1 MAAVTGT
8 FTRFDAKG
16 VREDLSN
23 VIYQI
28 SPEETPF
35 MSNVGRENVKNTFYE
50 WQTDDLAAAAT
61 TNAQIEGD
69 DITSF
74 TTVTPTV
81 RLGNYTQI
89 SRKDVIISGTLESV
103 DKAGRRSELSYQM
116 AKRSA
121 ELKRDM
127 ETTMLANQAAAAGS
141 TSSARKTGALLAFL
155 KTNTNKGAGGGDPTY
170 TTIPDAARTD
180 STAGDLRSFSETLL
194 KDVIQ
199 KVWTEGGNPDV
210 VMAGPVNKQNLSLM
224 KGIAA
229 QRFNAQGQ
237 KPSTI
242 IGAADV
248 YVSDFGNVTIVPNR
262 FQRERDVFVLDT
274 EYASVAYL
282 RPFQTV
288 ELAKTGDA
296 EKRMLLVEW
305 GLKVQNEKAHGVIT
319 DLNST
324 IQTPA

>member
-1 MAAVTGT
+1 MAAITNT
-8 FTRFDAKG
+8 YTRFDAKG

-35 MSNVGRENVKNTFYE
+35 MSNVGRENVTNTFYE
-50 WQTDDLAAAAT
+50 WQTDDLAAAIT

-74 TTVTPTV
+74 TAVTATV

-89 SRKDVIISGTLESV
+89 SRKDVIIAGTLEAV

-116 AKRSA
+116 AKKSA
-121 ELKRDM
+121 EIKRDM
-127 ETTMLANQAAAAGS
+127 EATMLANQAAAAGS
-141 TSSARKTGALLAFL
+141 TSSARKSGALLAFL
-155 KTNTNKGAGGGDPTY
+155 KTNTSEGTGGSDPSY

-180 STAGDLRSFSETLL
+180 ATTTNLRSFSEALL

-199 KVWTEGGNPDV
+199 KVWTEGGSPSI
-210 VMAGPVNKQNLSLM
+210 VMAGPVNKQNLSKM
-224 KGIAA
+224 AGIAG
-229 QRFNAQGQ
+229 QRFNATGA

-248 YVSDFGNVTIVPNR
+248 YVSDFGNVSIVANR
-262 FQRERDVFVLDT
+262 FQRERDVFVLDP
-274 EYASVAYL
+274 EYASVCYL

-296 EKRMLLVEW
+296 EKRMLLCEW
-305 GLKVQNEKAHGVIT
+305 GLKIKNEKAHGAVY

-324 IQTPA
+324 IQT

>member
-1 MAAVTGT
+1 MAAVTNT
-8 FTRFDAKG
+8 YTRFDAKG

-35 MSNVGRENVKNTFYE
+35 MSNVGRENVKNTYFE
-50 WQTDDLAAAAT
+50 WQTDELAAAVT

-74 TTVTPTV
+74 TAATPTV

-103 DKAGRRSELSYQM
+103 DKAGRRSEFSYQM
-116 AKRSA
+116 AKKSA

-127 ETTMLANQAAAAGS
+127 ETTILANQAAAAGS

-155 KTNTNKGAGGGDPTY
+155 TTNTNKGTGGGDPSY
-170 TTIPDAARTD
+170 TTVPDAARTD
-180 STAGDLRSFSETLL
+180 ATTTNLRSFSETLL

-199 KVWTEGGNPDV
+199 QVWTEGGTPSM
-210 VMAGPVNKQNLSLM
+210 VMAGPVNKQNLSKM
-224 KGIAA
+224 AGIAS
-229 QRFNAQGQ
+229 QRFNATGA

-242 IGAADV
+242 IGAADI

-274 EYASVAYL
+274 SYAAIAYL

-305 GLKVQNEKAHGVIT
+305 GLKVNNEKAHGLVA

-324 IQTPA
+324 IQS

>member
-1 MAAVTGT
+1 
-8 FTRFDAKG
+8 
-16 VREDLSN
+16 
-23 VIYQI
+23 
-28 SPEETPF
+28 
-35 MSNVGRENVKNTFYE
+35 
-50 WQTDDLAAAAT
+50 
-61 TNAQIEGD
+61 
-69 DITSF
+69 
-74 TTVTPTV
+74 V

-116 AKRSA
+116 AKKSA

-127 ETTMLANQAAAAGS
+127 ETTMLANQAAVAGDTS
-141 TSSARKTGALLAFL
+141 TARKTGALLAFL
-155 KTNTNKGAGGGDPTY
+155 KTNTNIGTGGGDPSY
-170 TTIPDAARTD
+170 TTIPNAARTD
-180 STAGDLRSFSETLL
+180 ATTTNLRSFSETLL

-199 KVWTEGGNPDV
+199 QVWTEGGKPTM

-224 KGIAA
+224 AGIAA
-229 QRFNAQGQ
+229 QRYNAQGN

-242 IGAADV
+242 VAAADI
-248 YVSDFGNVTIVPNR
+248 YISDFGQVSIVANR
-262 FQRERDVFVLDT
+262 FQRERDVFVLDP

-305 GLKVQNEKAHGVIT
+305 GLKVHNEKAHGAVY

-324 IQTPA
+324 IQTAS

>member
-1 MAAVTGT
+1 MAAITNT
-8 FTRFDAKG
+8 YTRFDAKG

-35 MSNVGRENVKNTFYE
+35 MSNVGRENVTNTFFE
-50 WQTDDLAAAAT
+50 WQTDDLAAAIT

-74 TTVTPTV
+74 TAVTATV

-89 SRKDVIISGTLESV
+89 SRKDVIIAGTLEAV

-116 AKRSA
+116 AKKSA
-121 ELKRDM
+121 EIKRDM
-127 ETTMLANQAAAAGS
+127 ESTMLANQAAAAGS
-141 TSSARKTGALLAFL
+141 TSSARKSGALLAFL
-155 KTNTNKGAGGGDPTY
+155 KTNTSEGSGGSDPSY

-180 STAGDLRSFSETLL
+180 ATTTNLRSFSEALL

-199 KVWTEGGNPDV
+199 KVWTEGGSPSI
-210 VMAGPVNKQNLSLM
+210 VMAGPVNKQNLSKM
-224 KGIAA
+224 AGIAG
-229 QRFNAQGQ
+229 QRFNATGA

-248 YVSDFGNVTIVPNR
+248 YVSDFGNVSIVANR
-262 FQRERDVFVLDT
+262 FQRERDVFVLDP
-274 EYASVAYL
+274 EYASVCYL

-296 EKRMLLVEW
+296 EKRMLLCEW
-305 GLKVQNEKAHGVIT
+305 GLKIKNEKAHGAVY

-324 IQTPA
+324 IQT

>member
-1 MAAVTGT
+1 MAAITNT
-8 FTRFDAKG
+8 YTRFDAKG

-35 MSNVGRENVKNTFYE
+35 MSNVGRENVKNTYYE
-50 WQTDDLAAAAT
+50 WQVDELAAAVT

-74 TTVTPTV
+74 TAATATT

-103 DKAGRRSELSYQM
+103 DKAGRRSELTYQM
-116 AKRSA
+116 AKKSA

-127 ETTMLANQAAAAGS
+127 EATILANQAAAAGS
-141 TSSARKTGALLAFL
+141 TSSARATGALLAFL
-155 KTNTNKGAGGGDPTY
+155 KTNTNKGTGGGDPSY
-170 TTIPDAARTD
+170 TTTPTAARTD
-180 STAGDLRSFSETLL
+180 ATAGALRSFSETLL

-199 KVWTEGGNPDV
+199 KVWTEGGSPSM
-210 VMAGPVNKQNLSLM
+210 VMAGPVNKQNLSKM
-224 KGIAA
+224 AGIAA
-229 QRFNAQGQ
+229 QRFNAAGA

-242 IGAADV
+242 IGAADI

-262 FQRERDVFVLDT
+262 FQRERDVFVLDPQ
-274 EYASVAYL
+274 YASVAYL

-305 GLKVQNEKAHGVIT
+305 GLKVNAEKAHGVIA

-324 IQTPA
+324 LQ

>member
-1 MAAVTGT
+1 MAAITNT
-8 FTRFDAKG
+8 YTRFDAKG

-35 MSNVGRENVKNTFYE
+35 MSNVGRENVTNTFFE
-50 WQTDDLAAAAT
+50 WQTDDLAAAIT

-74 TTVTPTV
+74 TAVTATV

-89 SRKDVIISGTLESV
+89 SRKDVIIAGTLEAV

-116 AKRSA
+116 AKKSA
-121 ELKRDM
+121 EIKRDM
-127 ETTMLANQAAAAGS
+127 EATMLANQAAAAGS
-141 TSSARKTGALLAFL
+141 TSYARKSGALLAFL
-155 KTNTNKGAGGGDPTY
+155 KTNTSEGSGGSDPSY

-180 STAGDLRSFSETLL
+180 ATTTNLRSFSEALL

-199 KVWTEGGNPDV
+199 KVWTEGGSPSI
-210 VMAGPVNKQNLSLM
+210 VMAGPVNKQNLSKM
-224 KGIAA
+224 AGIGAT
-229 QRFNAQGQ
+229 RFNVQGA

-242 IGAADV
+242 IGSADI
-248 YVSDFGNVTIVPNR
+248 YVSDFGNVNIVANR
-262 FQRERDVFVLDT
+262 FQRERDVFVLDP

-296 EKRMLLVEW
+296 EKRMLLCEW
-305 GLKVQNEKAHGVIT
+305 GLKIKNEKAHGAVY

-324 IQTPA
+324 IQT

>member
-1 MAAVTGT
+1 MAAITNT
-8 FTRFDAKG
+8 YTRFDAKG

-35 MSNVGRENVKNTFYE
+35 MSNVGRENVTNTFFE
-50 WQTDDLAAAAT
+50 WQTDDLAAAIT

-74 TTVTPTV
+74 TAVTATV

-89 SRKDVIISGTLESV
+89 SRKDVIIAGTLEAV

-116 AKRSA
+116 AKKSA
-121 ELKRDM
+121 EIKRDM
-127 ETTMLANQAAAAGS
+127 EATMLANQAAAAGS

-155 KTNTNKGAGGGDPTY
+155 KTNTNEGTGGSDPSY

-180 STAGDLRSFSETLL
+180 ATTTNLRSFSEALL

-199 KVWTEGGNPDV
+199 KVWTEGGSPSI
-210 VMAGPVNKQNLSLM
+210 VMAGPVNKQNLSKM
-224 KGIAA
+224 AGIAG
-229 QRFNAQGQ
+229 QRFNVTGP

-242 IGAADV
+242 IGAADI
-248 YVSDFGNVTIVPNR
+248 YVSDFGNVSIVANR
-262 FQRERDVFVLDT
+262 FQRERDVFVLDP

-296 EKRMLLVEW
+296 EKRMLLCEW
-305 GLKVQNEKAHGVIT
+305 GLKIKNEKAHGAVY

-324 IQTPA
+324 IQS

>member
-1 MAAVTGT
+1 MAAITNT
-8 FTRFDAKG
+8 YTRFDAKG

-35 MSNVGRENVKNTFYE
+35 MSNVGRENVTNTFFE
-50 WQTDDLAAAAT
+50 WQTDDLAAAIT

-74 TTVTPTV
+74 TAVTATV

-89 SRKDVIISGTLESV
+89 SRKDVIIAGTLEAV

-116 AKRSA
+116 AKKSA
-121 ELKRDM
+121 EIKRDM
-127 ETTMLANQAAAAGS
+127 ESTMLANQAAAAGS
-141 TSSARKTGALLAFL
+141 TSSARKSGALLAFL
-155 KTNTNKGAGGGDPTY
+155 KTNTSEGTGGSDPSY

-180 STAGDLRSFSETLL
+180 ATTTNLRSFSEALL

-199 KVWTEGGNPDV
+199 KVWTEGGSPSI
-210 VMAGPVNKQNLSLM
+210 VMAGPVNKQNLSKM
-224 KGIAA
+224 AGIAG
-229 QRFNAQGQ
+229 QRFNATGA

-248 YVSDFGNVTIVPNR
+248 YVSDFGNVSIVANR
-262 FQRERDVFVLDT
+262 FQRERDVFVLDP
-274 EYASVAYL
+274 EYASVCYL

-296 EKRMLLVEW
+296 EKRMLLCEW
-305 GLKVQNEKAHGVIT
+305 GLKIKNEKAHGAVY

-324 IQTPA
+324 IQT

>member
-1 MAAVTGT
+1 MSAITNT
-8 FTRFDAKG
+8 YTRFDAKG

-28 SPEETPF
+28 SPEDTPF
-35 MSNVGRENVKNTFYE
+35 MSNIGRENVRNTYFE
-50 WQTDDLAAAAT
+50 WQTDDLAAAVT

-74 TTVTPTV
+74 TAATPTV

-116 AKRSA
+116 AKKSA

-127 ETTMLANQAAAAGS
+127 ELTALANQAAAAGS
-141 TSSARKTGALLAFL
+141 TSSARKTGALVAFL
-155 KTNTNKGAGGGDPTY
+155 KTNTNEGTGGGDPSY
-170 TTIPDAARTD
+170 TTVPDAARTD
-180 STAGDLRSFSETLL
+180 ATTTNLRSFSETLL

-199 KVWTEGGNPDV
+199 KVWTEGGSPSM
-210 VMAGPVNKQNLSLM
+210 VMAGPVNKQNLSKM
-224 KGIAA
+224 AGIAS
-229 QRFNAQGQ
+229 QRFNATGA

-242 IGAADV
+242 IGAADI

-262 FQRERDVFVLDT
+262 FQRERDVFVIDPS
-274 EYASVAYL
+274 YASVAFL

-305 GLKVQNEKAHGVIT
+305 GLKVNNEKAHGAVY

-324 IQTPA
+324 IQS

>member
-1 MAAVTGT
+1 MAAITNT
-8 FTRFDAKG
+8 YTRFDAKG

-35 MSNVGRENVKNTFYE
+35 MCNVGRENVTNTFFE
-50 WQTDDLAAAAT
+50 WQTDDLAAAST

-74 TTVTPTV
+74 TAVTATV

-89 SRKDVIISGTLESV
+89 SRKDVIIAGTLEAV

-116 AKRSA
+116 AKKSA
-121 ELKRDM
+121 EIKRDM
-127 ETTMLANQAAAAGS
+127 CSTMLANQAATAGS
-141 TSSARKTGALLAFL
+141 TSAARKTAGLLAFL
-155 KTNTNKGAGGGDPTY
+155 KTNTNEGTGGGDPSY

-180 STAGDLRSFSETLL
+180 ATTTNLRSFSEALL

-199 KVWTEGGNPDV
+199 KVWTEGGSPSI
-210 VMAGPVNKQNLSLM
+210 VMAGPVNKQNLSKM
-224 KGIAA
+224 AGIASS
-229 QRFNAQGQ
+229 RFNINGGA
-237 KPSTI
+237 KPATL
-242 IGAADV
+242 IGAADI
-248 YVSDFGNVTIVPNR
+248 YVSDFGNVSIVPNR
-262 FQRERDVFVLDT
+262 FQRERDVFVLDP

-296 EKRMLLVEW
+296 EKRMLLCEW
-305 GLKVQNEKAHGVIT
+305 GLKVKNEKAHGAVY

-324 IQTPA
+324 IQT

>member
-1 MAAVTGT
+1 MAALTNT
-8 FTRFDAKG
+8 YTRFDAKG

-35 MSNVGRENVKNTFYE
+35 MSNIGRENVKNTFYE
-50 WQTDDLAAAAT
+50 WQTDDLAAAVT

-69 DITSF
+69 DVSSF
-74 TTVTPTV
+74 TAAVPTV

-103 DKAGRRSELSYQM
+103 DKAGRRSELSYQL

-141 TSSARKTGALLAFL
+141 TSAARKTGALLAFL
-155 KTNTNKGAGGGDPTY
+155 KTNTNKGTGGGDPSY
-170 TTIPDAARTD
+170 TNIPDAARTD
-180 STAGDLRSFSETLL
+180 STAGNLRSFSEVLL

-199 KVWTEGGNPDV
+199 KVWTEGGKPSI
-210 VMAGPVNKQNLSLM
+210 VMAGPVNKQNLSRM
-224 KGIAA
+224 AGIAG
-229 QRFNAQGQ
+229 QRYNVTSA

-242 IGAADV
+242 IGAADI
-248 YVSDFGNVTIVPNR
+248 YVSDFGNVSIVANR
-262 FQRERDVFVLDT
+262 FQRERDVFVLDP

-305 GLKVQNEKAHGVIT
+305 GLKVNNEKAHGVIA
-319 DLNST
+319 DLNSV
-324 IQTPA
+324 IQTA

>member
-1 MAAVTGT
+1 MAAITNT
-8 FTRFDAKG
+8 YTRFDAKG

-35 MSNVGRENVKNTFYE
+35 MSNVGKENVKNTYYE
-50 WQTDDLAAAAT
+50 WQTDDLAAAVS

-74 TTVTPTV
+74 TAATPTV

-103 DKAGRRSELSYQM
+103 DKAGRRSEMSLQM
-116 AKRSA
+116 AKKSA

-127 ETTMLANQAAAAGS
+127 ETAMLSNQGAAAGDTS
-141 TSSARKTGALLAFL
+141 TARKTGALQAFL
-155 KTNTNKGAGGGDPTY
+155 KTNTNEGTGGGDPSY
-170 TTIPDAARTD
+170 TTTPTAARTD
-180 STAGDLRSFSETLL
+180 ATAGDLRSFSETLL

-199 KVWTEGGNPDV
+199 KVWTQGGKPSV
-210 VMAGPVNKQNLSLM
+210 VMAGPINKQNLSKM
-224 KGIAA
+224 AGIAA
-229 QRFNAQGQ
+229 QRFNAQGA

-242 IGAADV
+242 IGAADI

-282 RPFQTV
+282 RPFQTT

-296 EKRMLLVEW
+296 EKRMLLVEF
-305 GLKVQNEKAHGVIT
+305 GLKVMNEKAHGAVY

-324 IQTPA
+324 IQ

>member
-1 MAAVTGT
+1 MAAVTNT
-8 FTRFDAKG
+8 YTRYDAKG
-16 VREDLSN
+16 IREDLSN

-35 MSNVGRENVKNTFYE
+35 LSNVGRENVSNTFFE
-50 WQTDDLAAAAT
+50 WQTDDLASAVT

-74 TTVTPTV
+74 TAATPTV

-89 SRKDVIISGTLESV
+89 SRKDVVISGTLESV

-116 AKRSA
+116 AKKSA

-127 ETTMLANQAAAAGS
+127 ETTCLANQAASAGS
-141 TSSARKTGALLAFL
+141 TSAARTTGALLAFL
-155 KTNTNKGAGGGDPTY
+155 KTNTNEGTGGGDPSY
-170 TTIPDAARTD
+170 TTIPTDDRTD
-180 STAGDLRSFSETLL
+180 ATAGDLRSFSEALL

-199 KVWTEGGNPDV
+199 KVWTQGGNPSV
-210 VMAGPVNKQNLSLM
+210 VMAGPVNKQNLSKM
-224 KGIAA
+224 AGIAS
-229 QRFNAQGQ
+229 QRFNINGGAR
-237 KPSTI
+237 PATI
-242 IGAADV
+242 VGAADI
-248 YVSDFGNVTIVPNR
+248 YVSDFGNVSIVPNR
-262 FQRERDVFVLDT
+262 FQRERDVFVLDP

-305 GLKVQNEKAHGVIT
+305 GLKVKNEKAHGAVY

-324 IQTPA
+324 IQS

>member
-1 MAAVTGT
+1 MAAITNT
-8 FTRFDAKG
+8 YTRFDAKG

-35 MSNVGRENVKNTFYE
+35 MSNVGRENVTNTFYE
-50 WQTDDLAAAAT
+50 WQTDDLAAAST

-74 TTVTPTV
+74 TAAVATV

-116 AKRSA
+116 AKKSA
-121 ELKRDM
+121 EIKRDM
-127 ETTMLANQAAAAGS
+127 EATMLANQAATAGS
-141 TSSARKTGALLAFL
+141 TSAARKTGALLAFL
-155 KTNTNKGAGGGDPTY
+155 KTNTNEGTGGGDPSY

-180 STAGDLRSFSETLL
+180 ATTTNLRSFSETLL

-199 KVWTEGGNPDV
+199 KVWTEGGSPSI
-210 VMAGPVNKQNLSLM
+210 VMAGPVNKQNLSRM
-224 KGIAA
+224 AGIAA
-229 QRFNAQGQ
+229 QRFNNTTA
-237 KPSTI
+237 KTSVI
-242 IGAADV
+242 IGAADI
-248 YVSDFGNVTIVPNR
+248 YVSDFGQVSIVANR
-262 FQRERDVFVLDT
+262 FQRERDVFVLDP
-274 EYASVAYL
+274 EYASIAYL

-296 EKRMLLVEW
+296 EKRMLLCEW
-305 GLKVQNEKAHGVIT
+305 GLKIKNEKAHGAVY

-324 IQTPA
+324 IQS

>member
-1 MAAVTGT
+1 MAAITNT
-8 FTRFDAKG
+8 YTRFDAKG

-28 SPEETPF
+28 SPEDTPF
-35 MSNVGRENVKNTFYE
+35 MSNIGKENVRNTFYE
-50 WQTDDLAAAAT
+50 WQTDDLAAAST
-61 TNAQIEGD
+61 TNSQIEGD
-69 DITSF
+69 DVTSF
-74 TTVTPTV
+74 TAATPTV

-103 DKAGRRSELSYQM
+103 DKAGRRSELSYQL

-121 ELKRDM
+121 EIKRDM
-127 ETTMLANQAAAAGS
+127 ESTMLANQAAAAGS
-141 TSSARKTGALLAFL
+141 TSAARKTGALLAFL
-155 KTNTNKGAGGGDPTY
+155 KTNTNKGTGGGDPSY
-170 TTIPDAARTD
+170 TSIPDAARTD
-180 STAGDLRSFSETLL
+180 ATTTNLRSFSEVLL

-199 KVWTEGGNPDV
+199 KVWTEGGKPSI
-210 VMAGPVNKQNLSLM
+210 VMAGPINKQNLSRM
-224 KGIAA
+224 AGIAA
-229 QRFNAQGQ
+229 QRFNATGA

-242 IGAADV
+242 IGAADI
-248 YVSDFGNVTIVPNR
+248 YVSDFGNVSIVANR
-262 FQRERDVFVLDT
+262 FQRERDVFVLDP

-296 EKRMLLVEW
+296 EKRMLVVEW
-305 GLKVQNEKAHGVIT
+305 GLKVMNEKAHGAVY

-324 IQTPA
+324 IQTA

>member
-1 MAAVTGT
+1 MAAITNT
-8 FTRFDAKG
+8 YTRFDAKG

-35 MSNVGRENVKNTFYE
+35 MSNVGKENVKNTFYE
-50 WQTDDLAAAAT
+50 WQTDDLASAVS

-74 TTVTPTV
+74 TAATATV

-89 SRKDVIISGTLESV
+89 SRKDVVISGTLESV

-116 AKRSA
+116 AKRGA

-127 ETTMLANQAAAAGS
+127 ETAMLANQAATAGS
-141 TSSARKTGALLAFL
+141 TSAARKTGALLAFL
-155 KTNTNKGAGGGDPTY
+155 KTNTNEGTGGSDPSY
-170 TTIPDAARTD
+170 TSIPDAARTD
-180 STAGDLRSFSETLL
+180 ATTTNLRAFSETLL

-199 KVWTEGGNPDV
+199 KVWTQGGKPSV
-210 VMAGPVNKQNLSLM
+210 VMAGPVNKQNLSKM
-224 KGIAA
+224 AGIAQ
-229 QRFNAQGQ
+229 QRYNAQGA

-305 GLKVQNEKAHGVIT
+305 GLKVMNEKAHGAVYDLDSVI
-319 DLNST
+319 
-324 IQTPA
+324 Q

>member
-1 MAAVTGT
+1 MSAVTNT
-8 FTRFDAKG
+8 YTRYDAKG
-16 VREDLSN
+16 IREDLSN

-35 MSNVGRENVKNTFYE
+35 MSNVGRENVKNTFFE
-50 WQTDDLAAAAT
+50 WQTDDLASAVT

-74 TTVTPTV
+74 TAATATV

-103 DKAGRRSELSYQM
+103 DKAGRRSELAYQM
-116 AKRSA
+116 AKKSA
-121 ELKRDM
+121 EIKRDM
-127 ETTMLANQAAAAGS
+127 ETTILANQAAAAGDTS
-141 TSSARKTGALLAFL
+141 TARKTGALLAFL
-155 KTNTNKGAGGGDPTY
+155 KTNTNIGTGGGDPSY
-170 TTIPDAARTD
+170 TTVPNAARTD
-180 STAGDLRSFSETLL
+180 ATTTNLRSFSETLL

-199 KVWTEGGNPDV
+199 QVWTEGGNPSI
-210 VMAGPVNKQNLSLM
+210 VMAGPINKQNLSKM
-224 KGIAA
+224 AGIGAT
-229 QRFNAQGQ
+229 RFNVTGAR
-237 KPSTI
+237 PSTI
-242 IGAADV
+242 IGAADI
-248 YVSDFGNVTIVPNR
+248 YVSDFGNVSIVPNR
-262 FQRERDVFVLDT
+262 FQRERDVFVLDP

-305 GLKVQNEKAHGVIT
+305 GLKIQNEKAHGAVY

-324 IQTPA
+324 IQS

>member
-1 MAAVTGT
+1 MAAITNT
-8 FTRFDAKG
+8 YTRFDAKG

-35 MSNVGRENVKNTFYE
+35 MSNVGKENVKNTFYE
-50 WQTDDLAAAAT
+50 WQTDDLAAAVS

-69 DITSF
+69 DVASF
-74 TTVTPTV
+74 TAATPTV

-116 AKRSA
+116 AKKSA

-127 ETTMLANQAAAAGS
+127 ETTMLANQGAAAGD
-141 TSSARKTGALLAFL
+141 TSNARKTGALQAFL
-155 KTNTNKGAGGGDPTY
+155 KTNTNEGTGGGDPSY
-170 TTIPDAARTD
+170 TSIPTAARTD
-180 STAGDLRSFSETLL
+180 ATAGDLRSFSEVLL

-199 KVWTEGGNPDV
+199 KVWTQGGKPSV
-210 VMAGPVNKQNLSLM
+210 VMAGPVNKQNLSKM
-224 KGIAA
+224 AGIAA
-229 QRFNAQGQ
+229 QRFNAQGA

-248 YVSDFGNVTIVPNR
+248 YVSDFGNVSIVPNR

-274 EYASVAYL
+274 EYASIAYL
-282 RPFQTV
+282 RPFQTT

-305 GLKVQNEKAHGVIT
+305 GLKVNNEKAHGAVY

-324 IQTPA
+324 IQ

>member
-1 MAAVTGT
+1 MAAITNT
-8 FTRFDAKG
+8 YTRFDAKG

-35 MSNVGRENVKNTFYE
+35 MSNVGRENVSNTFYE
-50 WQTDDLAAAAT
+50 WQTDDLAAAST

-74 TTVTPTV
+74 TAVTATV

-89 SRKDVIISGTLESV
+89 SRKDVIIAGTLEAV

-116 AKRSA
+116 AKKSA
-121 ELKRDM
+121 EIKRDM
-127 ETTMLANQAAAAGS
+127 ESTMLANQAAAAGS
-141 TSSARKTGALLAFL
+141 TSSARKSGALLAFL
-155 KTNTNKGAGGGDPTY
+155 KTNTSEGSGGGDPSY

-180 STAGDLRSFSETLL
+180 ATTTNLRSFSETLL

-199 KVWTEGGNPDV
+199 KVWTEGGSPSI
-210 VMAGPVNKQNLSLM
+210 VMAGPVNKQNLSKM
-224 KGIAA
+224 AGIAG
-229 QRFNAQGQ
+229 QRFNATGA

-248 YVSDFGNVTIVPNR
+248 YVSDFGNVSIVANR
-262 FQRERDVFVLDT
+262 FQRERDVFVLDP
-274 EYASVAYL
+274 EYASVCYL

-296 EKRMLLVEW
+296 EKRMLLCEW
-305 GLKVQNEKAHGVIT
+305 GLKIKNEKAHGAVY

-324 IQTPA
+324 IQT

>member
-1 MAAVTGT
+1 MAAITNT
-8 FTRFDAKG
+8 YTRFDAKG

-35 MSNVGRENVKNTFYE
+35 MSNVGKENVKNTFYE
-50 WQTDDLAAAAT
+50 WQTDDLASAVS

-74 TTVTPTV
+74 TAATATV

-89 SRKDVIISGTLESV
+89 SRKDVVISGTLESV

-116 AKRSA
+116 AKRGA

-127 ETTMLANQAAAAGS
+127 ETAMLANQAATAGS
-141 TSSARKTGALLAFL
+141 TSAARKTGALQAFL
-155 KTNTNKGAGGGDPTY
+155 KTNTNEGTGGSDPSY
-170 TTIPDAARTD
+170 TSIPDAARTD
-180 STAGDLRSFSETLL
+180 ATTTNLRAFSETLL

-199 KVWTEGGNPDV
+199 KVWTQGGKPSV
-210 VMAGPVNKQNLSLM
+210 VMAGPVNKQNLSKM
-224 KGIAA
+224 AGIAQ
-229 QRFNAQGQ
+229 QRYNAQGA

-305 GLKVQNEKAHGVIT
+305 GLKVMNEKAHGAVYDLDSVI
-319 DLNST
+319 
-324 IQTPA
+324 Q

>member
-1 MAAVTGT
+1 MAAITNT
-8 FTRFDAKG
+8 YTRFDAKG

-35 MSNVGRENVKNTFYE
+35 MSNIGRENVSNTFFE
-50 WQTDDLAAAAT
+50 WQTDDLAAAST

-74 TTVTPTV
+74 TAVTATV

-89 SRKDVIISGTLESV
+89 SRKDVIIAGTLEAV

-116 AKRSA
+116 AKKSA
-121 ELKRDM
+121 EIKRDM
-127 ETTMLANQAAAAGS
+127 CSTMLANQAATAGS
-141 TSSARKTGALLAFL
+141 TSAARKTGALLAFL
-155 KTNTNKGAGGGDPTY
+155 KTNTNEGTGGGDPSY

-180 STAGDLRSFSETLL
+180 ATTTNLRSFSEALL

-199 KVWTEGGNPDV
+199 KVWTEGGSPTI
-210 VMAGPVNKQNLSLM
+210 VMAGPVNKQNLSKM
-224 KGIAA
+224 AGIASS
-229 QRFNAQGQ
+229 RFNINGGA
-237 KPSTI
+237 KPATL

-248 YVSDFGNVTIVPNR
+248 YVSDFGNVSIVPNR
-262 FQRERDVFVLDT
+262 FQRERDVFVLDP

-296 EKRMLLVEW
+296 EKRMLLCEW
-305 GLKVQNEKAHGVIT
+305 GLKIKNEKAHGAVY

-324 IQTPA
+324 IQT

>member
-1 MAAVTGT
+1 MAAITNT
-8 FTRFDAKG
+8 YTRFDAKG
-16 VREDLSN
+16 VREELSN

-35 MSNVGRENVKNTFYE
+35 MSNVGKENVKNTFYE
-50 WQTDDLAAAAT
+50 WQTDDLASAVS

-74 TTVTPTV
+74 TAATATV

-89 SRKDVIISGTLESV
+89 SRKDVVISGTLESV

-116 AKRSA
+116 AKRGA

-127 ETTMLANQAAAAGS
+127 ETAMLANQAAAAGS
-141 TSSARKTGALLAFL
+141 TSAARKTGALLAFL
-155 KTNTNKGAGGGDPTY
+155 KTNTSEGTGGSDPSY
-170 TTIPDAARTD
+170 TSIPDAARTD
-180 STAGDLRSFSETLL
+180 ATTTELRSFSEVLL

-199 KVWTEGGNPDV
+199 KVWTQGGKPSM
-210 VMAGPVNKQNLSLM
+210 VMAGPVNKQNLSKM
-224 KGIAA
+224 TGIAA
-229 QRFNAQGQ
+229 QRFNAQGA

-305 GLKVQNEKAHGVIT
+305 GLKVMNEKAHGAVY

-324 IQTPA
+324 IQ